1 MIEVYPNFFVGSESD
16 YETQVARQ
24 AGWTV
29 VHACKEPYHR
39 QLLGYS
45 GRGAPKGHPEYLL
58 AERGH
63 RLYLNLVDTHDPAY
77 VATEIVDAALNF
89 IGKGLASGQR
99 TLVHCNQGE
108 SRGPSLGLLYLAAR
122 TDALPR
128 STLEAA
134 EAKFRQLYPSYLPKE
149 GMRGFLRLH
158 WIRYVG
164 HGEAS

>member
-1 MIEVYPNFFVGSESD
+1 MIEVYPKLFVGSESD

-24 AGWTV
+24 TGWSI

-39 QLLGYS
+39 RLLGYT
-45 GRGAPKGHPEYLL
+45 GRAAPKGPEYLL

-77 VATEIVDAALNF
+77 VAKEIVDAALNF
-89 IGKGLASGQR
+89 IEKGLAAGQQV
-99 TLVHCNQGE
+99 LVHCNQGE

-149 GMRGFLRLH
+149 GMRGFLRIH
-158 WIRYVG
+158 WNEYVRANG
-164 HGEAS
+164 PE